1 MIILGKKIK
10 KIRKQQNLT
19 QKDLSQG
26 ICTQVTISKIENYD
40 KLPNLIIL
48 NNICKRL
55 GIPISEVCI
64 ENSND
69 HSNYVFFKSLEE
81 LCDNQQYQLAQ
92 QLIEKHNPKVKHFT
106 TLETKYY
113 NYFLGLTQLYVFKSL
128 EDSLYY
134 FNLVLLMENPTAKID
149 FVDVLTTN
157 AIGVAYQLQ
166 KDSVKAHTYFEKSIK
181 QLQKFDQV
189 DAIPYQQLLHLYLN
203 TTGFFNS
210 NQHYA
215 KAFKLYKQAHKLI
228 QKQNLTKRVDE
239 LYYEMGNTF
248 FAINDFQKANKNYL
262 LALTTAYL
270 NENKTLLTE
279 IKDKLVDS
287 PFNQV
292 LALFEDTI

>member
-10 KIRKQQNLT
+10 KIRKQQKLT
-19 QKDLSQG
+19 QKELSQG

-55 GIPISEVCI
+55 GIPINEVCI

-69 HSNYVFFKSLEE
+69 HSNYVFFQSLEE
-81 LCDNQQYQLAQ
+81 FCDNQQYLKAHQF
-92 QLIEKHNPKVKHFT
+92 IEKHNPKVKSFT
-106 TLETKYY
+106 SLETKYY

-134 FNLVLLMENPTAKID
+134 FNLVLLMENPTAMID

-166 KDSVKAHTYFEKSIK
+166 KDSVKALTYFEKSIK

-189 DAIPYQQLLHLYLN
+189 DAIPYQQLIHLYLN
-203 TTGFFNS
+203 TTEFFNS
-210 NQHYA
+210 NQQYT
-215 KAFKLYKQAHKLI
+215 KTFKLYKHAQKLI

-248 FAINDFQKANKNYL
+248 FAINDSKQANKNYL
-262 LALTTAYL
+262 LALATAYL
-270 NENKTLLTE
+270 NGNETLLTK
-279 IKDKLVDS
+279 IKSKLIAS

-292 LALFEDTI
+292 LALFEEDI